1 MNQHLAWIAAA
12 ISSCVLPITAWA
24 ADPCETQNNTLEM
37 NACAQQQF
45 KAQDKLLNQAYQ
57 AALKVVPAQNDPG
70 IDGESPRAM
79 LIKAQRRWLEFRDA
93 DCKAK
98 YQVFA
103 GGTIRNL
110 VYLGCLQERTEQRI
124 KELAPSEWLG
134 G

>member
-1 MNQHLAWIAAA
+1 MNQRLACLAA
-12 ISSCVLPITAWA
+12 IISCCVLPIASWA
-24 ADPCETQNNTLEM
+24 ADPCETQGNTLEV
-37 NACAQQQF
+37 NACAEQQF

-57 AALKVVPAQNDPG
+57 AALKVVPAQNDPSL
-70 IDGESPRAM
+70 DGESPRAL

-103 GGTIRNL
+103 GGTIRTV
-110 VYLGCLQERTEQRI
+110 VYLSCLRERTEQRI
-124 KELAPSEWLG
+124 KELAPSEWEG

>member
-1 MNQHLAWIAAA
+1 
-12 ISSCVLPITAWA
+12 
-24 ADPCETQNNTLEM
+24 
-37 NACAQQQF
+37 
-45 KAQDKLLNQAYQ
+45 
-57 AALKVVPAQNDPG
+57 AQNDPG

-103 GGTIRNL
+103 GGTIRNV
-110 VYLGCLQERTEQRI
+110 VYLSCLRERTKQRI
-124 KELAPSEWLG
+124 KELAPSEWQG